1 MRTALG
7 RLHTYARCV
16 RFSLARW
23 AMPAW
28 RRQRPALW
36 GSSFTNG
43 LASLSHCSPSARSMN
58 KSADICGLIANIR
71 PRSYHSRGQLCIQ
84 RRAQRL
90 IHRSQD
96 FHSFAEFR
104 VAATSPSSWSPLC
117 YQSRGLHCFTEPM
130 VSIVSPSR
138 SPRGCA
144 MQTRSA

>member
-1 MRTALG
+1 M
-7 RLHTYARCV
+7 

-23 AMPAW
+23 AMSAW

-43 LASLSHCSPSARSMN
+43 LASLSHSSPSARSMN
-58 KSADICGLIANIR
+58 TSADICGLIIANIR

-104 VAATSPSSWSPLC
+104 VAATSPSSWSPWF
-117 YQSRGLHCFTEPM
+117 YHTRGLTYFTESM
-130 VSIVSPSR
+130 VSIVSPPR
-138 SPRGCA
+138 SPAGAPCRLGWLEV
-144 MQTRSA
+144 QSK